1 MMTDRI
7 LRWGLL
13 STARINRALISP
25 LRASERNELFA
36 VAAAFIGGVSP
47 AGGIGKVMGSLIGAL
62 VMTSLTSGMNLMGI
76 DISLQ
81 YIVRAAVLV
90 AAVIFDVTTRSSG
103 K

>member
-36 VAAAFIGGVSP
+36 VAS
-47 AGGIGKVMGSLIGAL
+47 
-62 VMTSLTSGMNLMGI
+62 
-76 DISLQ
+76 
-81 YIVRAAVLV
+81 
-90 AAVIFDVTTRSSG
+90 RSMEQAESYAR
-103 K
+103 